1 MSHPIPLS
9 GAFRGVGQFFCTP
22 SCRRQ
27 EHAVLGRHALA
38 HTNLGI
44 CQMMRGNHGD
54 ALASFERAVVL
65 LPKNQVARD
74 NYAAGRVAVARSTE
88 PTS

>member
-1 MSHPIPLS
+1 M
-9 GAFRGVGQFFCTP
+9 
-22 SCRRQ
+22 
-27 EHAVLGRHALA
+27 LGRHALA